1 MIGRREFLAAGAA
14 FAQSPR
20 PRRKP
25 NIVFI
30 LADDLGCFDLGCYGQ
45 KLIETP
51 NIDRIAA
58 DGLRFTQAYAGGAV
72 CAPSRCTLMT
82 GMHLGHATVRD
93 NHSRATGGRVPLRA
107 EDVTVAEILK
117 KAGYA
122 TGIFGK
128 WGLGEPGTAGVPNRQ
143 GFDDWFGFLNQDH
156 AVDYFTD
163 HLWRNEKKEMLRGNA
178 GGARREYT
186 TELFTR
192 EALRFIRAH
201 RHDPFFLYLPYT
213 APHADIDAPSNL
225 QYDAKPW
232 PPEART
238 LAAMTG
244 YMDRGVGQ
252 VMDLLRELRLE
263 QDTLVMFSSDNGA
276 GHKKF
281 IPLFHSTGNLRGAKG
296 EIYEGGIR
304 APLIARW
311 PGRIAPGKVTSEP
324 VAFWDFLPTACEV
337 AGTPAPGGID
347 GVSFTPTLFGS
358 KQPARDYLYWERPS
372 KNRFDQAV
380 RMGNWKAVRL
390 GIGGPVELYDLPSD
404 ESESKNRAEDKPELV
419 ARAREVFRAAR
430 VENPDYPSRPKT
442 G

>member
-1 MIGRREFLAAGAA
+1 MNRREFLASGAA
-14 FAQSPR
+14 FAQAQK

-51 NIDRIAA
+51 NIDKIAA
-58 DGLRFTQAYAGGAV
+58 EGLRFTQAYAGGAV

-82 GMHLGHATVRD
+82 GMHLGHATIRD
-93 NHSRATGGRVPLRA
+93 NHSRRNGGRVPLRA

-128 WGLGEPGTAGVPNRQ
+128 WGLGEPGTPGVPNRQ

-156 AVDYFTD
+156 AIEYFTD
-163 HLWRNEKKEMLRGNA
+163 HLWRNETKETLRGNLN
-178 GGARREYT
+178 GGRREYT

-201 RHDPFFLYLPYT
+201 RNDPFFLYLPYT
-213 APHADIDAPSNL
+213 APHTDIDAPSDL
-225 QYDAKPW
+225 QYASKPW

-238 LAAMTG
+238 IAAMTG

-252 VMDLLRELRLE
+252 VMSLLRELRLE
-263 QDTLVMFSSDNGA
+263 QDTLVMFASDNGA
-276 GHKKF
+276 GHKKY
-281 IPLFHSTGNLRGAKG
+281 IPLFHSTGHLRGAKG

-304 APLIARW
+304 VPLIARW
-311 PGRIAPGKVTSEP
+311 PGRIAPGTVTQEP

-337 AGTPAPGGID
+337 AGAAAPGGID
-347 GVSFTPTLFGS
+347 GVSYTPTLLGA
-358 KQPARDYLYWERPS
+358 KQAERDHLYWERPS

-380 RMGNWKAVRL
+380 RMGRWKAIRL
-390 GIGGPVELYDLPSD
+390 GIGAPVEVYDLASD
-404 ESESKNRAEDKPELV
+404 ESEAKNLAEQRPEIV
-419 ARAREVFRAAR
+419 ARARALFRTAR
-430 VENPDYPSRPKT
+430 VENPEYPSRPDA